1 MIGISTAWFTERE
14 AITAQDLVREIVE
27 LGFSA
32 VELEYRVRETTY
44 REMRPLI
51 LEENLK
57 VMSVHNFFPLPDD
70 EPLSKA
76 SGDRFLL
83 SSPEK
88 QERDLAIRMTIHAME
103 CAGDL
108 GAEAVV
114 LHLGKVNMEPE
125 NEHLSDLFN
134 RQRIDT
140 PEGRLFLER
149 KLKQRR
155 KMRRPYLESV
165 FFSLDRLSR
174 EAERRG
180 LILGVENR
188 YHYHEI
194 PDFEEI
200 GLILKRFSGSSI
212 RYWHDMGHAH
222 VLERLGVLEPES
234 LLPSYGTFCAGIH
247 IHDAIGTGDHL
258 APGAG
263 EIDFVG
269 LADWLRSSPIKIL
282 EVHKQSNR
290 IELTNGIEMLKRI
303 GVM

>member
-1 MIGISTAWFTERE
+1 MIGLSTAWFTERE
-14 AITAQDLVREIVE
+14 AVTAQDLVQEIVE
-27 LGFSA
+27 LGFSTL
-32 VELEYRVRETTY
+32 ELEYRLREATY

-51 LEENLK
+51 LEEHLR
-57 VMSVHNFFPLPDD
+57 VRSVHNFFPLPDD
-70 EPLSKA
+70 EPLSQA

-83 SSPEK
+83 SSLEK
-88 QERDLAIRMTIHAME
+88 EERDLAVRMTIRTME
-103 CAGDL
+103 CAGNL

-114 LHLGKVNMEPE
+114 LHLGTVNMKPQ
-125 NEHLSDLFN
+125 NEHLYGLFR

-149 KLKQRR
+149 KLKERR
-155 KMRRPYLESV
+155 KMRGPYLESV
-165 FFSLDRLSR
+165 FFSLDQLSR
-174 EAERRG
+174 EAEKRG
-180 LILGVENR
+180 IILGVENR

-212 RYWHDMGHAH
+212 RYWHDVGHAH
-222 VLERLGVLEPES
+222 VLERLGILQPES

-258 APGAG
+258 APGVG

-290 IELTNGIEMLKRI
+290 IELVRGRDMLKRI

>member
-14 AITAQDLVREIVE
+14 EITGQDIVREIVE

-51 LEENLK
+51 LKENLK

-70 EPLSKA
+70 EPVSKA

-88 QERDLAIRMTIHAME
+88 EERDLAIRMTIRTME

-114 LHLGKVNMEPE
+114 LHLGKVNMKPE
-125 NEHLSDLFN
+125 NEHLYGLFN
-134 RQRIDT
+134 RQRMGT
-140 PEGRLFLER
+140 PEGHLFLER
-149 KLKQRR
+149 KLKERR
-155 KMRRPYLESV
+155 EMRRPYLESV
-165 FFSLDRLSR
+165 FFSLDQLNR
-174 EAERRG
+174 EAEKRG
-180 LILGVENR
+180 IILGVENR

-200 GLILKRFSGSSI
+200 GLILERFSGSSI
-212 RYWHDMGHAH
+212 RYWHDIGHAH
-222 VLERLGVLEPES
+222 VLERLGILEPGS

-247 IHDAIGTGDHL
+247 IHDAIGTDDHL

-269 LADWLRSSPIKIL
+269 LADCLGSSSIKIL
-282 EVHKQSNR
+282 EVHGKSNR
-290 IELTNGIEMLKRI
+290 IELIKGRDMVKRI
-303 GVM
+303 GIM